1 MVIDVEIYKTA
12 IMPYLTYCH
21 LVWHYCKASDTRK
34 VERIQERALM
44 KPFVVNKT
52 LVLQTTNLGS
62 LGGAW
67 PSDSAS
73 LRPSFASNL
82 PVLGLFSTVSCR
94 TISLVLKFVIT
105 KQRSGQRTRLRAK
118 FNRPRY
124 QPCPPYCFA
133 LP

>member
-21 LVWHYCKASDTRK
+21 LVWHYYKASDTRK

-67 PSDSAS
+67 PSASAS
-73 LRPSFASNL
+73 LRSSFASNL
-82 PVLGLFSTVSCR
+82 PVLRFFSTFSCR
-94 TISLVLKFVIT
+94 TISHVLKFVIT

-118 FNRPRY
+118 FNRSRY
-124 QPCPPYCFA
+124 QSCPPYCFA